1 MTGRTSLDPRWKA
14 IHEDGSEFLG
24 ESHPAM
30 VALNTG
36 ERVKDA
42 LMGVFNPEKETYRW
56 INVNAVP
63 VYREGEEK
71 PYQVYTTFEDITE
84 RKRMMRC
91 FAPRSHQVFLK

>member
-1 MTGRTSLDPRWKA
+1 
-14 IHEDGSEFLG
+14 
-24 ESHPAM
+24 M